1 MTSGVLLMAKSTAL
15 ATRYMKEL
23 QQGTMH
29 KTYIARVVGCFPE
42 FVTPSPPPPPS
53 SPFTGAPTKTN
64 TIDGDHRGE
73 TTVDEPIVLAQEIK
87 GRGFRNSVGAGGK
100 PATTVFRRLLHDA
113 ARDESVVEC
122 RPLTGRTHQIR
133 LHLRHLGHPIVNDP
147 VYNDALYARHQAA
160 ADAAATDA
168 DTVLSMPFA
177 GMTPEAEAE
186 EAVPEEGAEGE
197 GAEGRPRPAHF
208 EEGCPWCA
216 RTWRD
221 PAPDELVMYLHALRY
236 DGPGWSY
243 ATPMPDWALGATP
256 TPHDD
261 NSDAPCV
268 PASE

>member
-1 MTSGVLLMAKSTAL
+1 M
-15 ATRYMKEL
+15 
-23 QQGTMH
+23 
-29 KTYIARVVGCFPE
+29 
-42 FVTPSPPPPPS
+42 VT
-53 SPFTGAPTKTN
+53 TKR
-64 TIDGDHRGE
+64 DRGE

-147 VYNDALYARHQAA
+147 VYNDALYARRTAA
-160 ADAAATDA
+160 ADAAATAADA
-168 DTVLSMPFA
+168 VLSMPFA
-177 GMTPEAEAE
+177 GMTPLPAD
-186 EAVPEEGAEGE
+186 GAEGAPQEKQE
-197 GAEGRPRPAHF
+197 GEQKGEETKPRPAHY

-216 RTWRD
+216 RAWRD

-243 ATPMPDWALGATP
+243 ATPMPAWALGATP
-256 TPHDD
+256 
-261 NSDAPCV
+261 S
-268 PASE
+268 PA